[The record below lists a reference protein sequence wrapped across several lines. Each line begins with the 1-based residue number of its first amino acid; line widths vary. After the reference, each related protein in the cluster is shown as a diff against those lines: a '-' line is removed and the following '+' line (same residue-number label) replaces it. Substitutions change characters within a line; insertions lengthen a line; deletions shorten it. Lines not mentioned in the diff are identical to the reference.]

1 MENVSVRGRGKS
13 TYKYRYSRTDSVP
26 RESYSP
32 QESERKASGVGKKGC
47 QSKVW
52 PKSWHFLVIQLQIHP
67 GLSGGSIGSVGR
79 GNGNGARP
87 AIELYLMHIRCSMS
101 ESLKPKADK
110 SPPIPACLRRMWSMT
125 SKCSRGRRQ
134 EAAVATASTA
144 AEGIEFSV
152 GQLSLSGK
160 RMRVNAAKSKGNTT
174 QHTNKTAYIMLSIY
188 IYSIY
193 ICMDHMY
200 VRDTHR

>member
-32 QESERKASGVGKKGC
+32 QESERKASGAGRKGC
-47 QSKVW
+47 QGKVW

-67 GLSGGSIGSVGR
+67 GLSGGSIGSDGS

-110 SPPIPACLRRMWSMT
+110 SPAVPACLLRMWSMT

-134 EAAVATASTA
+134 EAAATASTA

-160 RMRVNAAKSKGNTT
+160 RMRVNAAKSKGSTT
-174 QHTNKTAYIMLSIY
+174 QHTNTTAYIMLSIY
-188 IYSIY
+188 TYIYVWI
-193 ICMDHMY
+193 ICTY
-200 VRDTHR
+200 EILIGN

>member
-1 MENVSVRGRGKS
+1 MPILWHFTFIYHTSHIPHWLIRQLTGYIKQIRSHLRKWMENVSVRGRGKS

-32 QESERKASGVGKKGC
+32 QESERKASGAGKKGC
-47 QSKVW
+47 QGKVW

-67 GLSGGSIGSVGR
+67 GLSGGSIGNVGS

-110 SPPIPACLRRMWSMT
+110 SPPVPACLP
-125 SKCSRGRRQ
+125 
-134 EAAVATASTA
+134 ASH
-144 AEGIEFSV
+144 V
-152 GQLSLSGK
+152 VYDQ
-160 RMRVNAAKSKGNTT
+160 
-174 QHTNKTAYIMLSIY
+174 
-188 IYSIY
+188 
-193 ICMDHMY
+193 
-200 VRDTHR
+200 